1 MITGIVSLQ
10 LMQFFMNVGSV
21 SGTFGTMKKIAQ
33 IIDTDSEPEGGEPV
47 PEVCA
52 DIEFDNVSF
61 AYAGGS
67 DVIKNLSVKIPMGK
81 VTAVIGGN
89 GAGKSTL
96 FKLLLRLYEPKSG
109 EIRFGGD
116 GIGKYCLTD
125 WRDRFAVV
133 SQRNPLIGGTVRENI
148 AYGLDREVSDE
159 ELAETARRANCYD
172 CITAKPD
179 GFDEDVGL
187 GGSNF
192 SGGQGQCI
200 SIARAMLRNADYLL
214 LDEAT
219 SNLDVVSEAEVTGA
233 MDELM
238 RDKTTIMIAH
248 NYAATRNADYIIVM
262 KDGAVEAAGTPDELL
277 KTNEYYKM
285 FVKTL

>member
-1 MITGIVSLQ
+1 MPGAVTDDRRSDEL
-10 LMQFFMNVGSV
+10 LHDNRHCLAPALNVGSV

-33 IIDTDSEPEGGEPV
+33 IMDTDSEPDGGEPV

-61 AYAGGS
+61 AYAGGQ
-67 DVIKNLSVKIPMGK
+67 DVVKNLSVKIPMGK
-81 VTAVIGGN
+81 VTAV
-89 GAGKSTL
+89 
-96 FKLLLRLYEPKSG
+96 
-109 EIRFGGD
+109 
-116 GIGKYCLTD
+116 
-125 WRDRFAVV
+125 
-133 SQRNPLIGGTVRENI
+133 IGGTVRENI

-159 ELAETARRANCYD
+159 ELAETARRA
-172 CITAKPD
+172 
-179 GFDEDVGL
+179 
-187 GGSNF
+187 NF

-219 SNLDVVSEAEVTGA
+219 SNPDVVSETEVTGA

-277 KTNEYYKM
+277 KTNEYYRM

>member
-33 IIDTDSEPEGGEPV
+33 IMDTDSEPDGGEPV

-61 AYAGGS
+61 TYAGGQ

-109 EIRFGGD
+109 EIRF
-116 GIGKYCLTD
+116 LTD

-133 SQRNPLIGGTVRENI
+133 SQRNPLIGSTVRENI

-159 ELAETARRANCYD
+159 ELAETARRA
-172 CITAKPD
+172 
-179 GFDEDVGL
+179 
-187 GGSNF
+187 NF

-262 KDGAVEAAGTPDELL
+262 KDGVVEAAGTPDELL
-277 KTNEYYKM
+277 KTNEYYRI

>member
-33 IIDTDSEPEGGEPV
+33 IMDTDSEPDGGEPV

-61 AYAGGS
+61 AYAGGQ

-116 GIGKYCLTD
+116 GIGKYSLTD
-125 WRDRFAVV
+125 WRDRFAV
-133 SQRNPLIGGTVRENI
+133 
-148 AYGLDREVSDE
+148 DRKS
-159 ELAETARRANCYD
+159 
-172 CITAKPD
+172 
-179 GFDEDVGL
+179 
-187 GGSNF
+187 
-192 SGGQGQCI
+192 
-200 SIARAMLRNADYLL
+200 
-214 LDEAT
+214 
-219 SNLDVVSEAEVTGA
+219 VV
-233 MDELM
+233 
-238 RDKTTIMIAH
+238 
-248 NYAATRNADYIIVM
+248 
-262 KDGAVEAAGTPDELL
+262 
-277 KTNEYYKM
+277 
-285 FVKTL
+285 

>member
-10 LMQFFMNVGSV
+10 LMQSFMNVGSV
-21 SGTFGTMKKIAQ
+21 SDTFGTMKKIAQ
-33 IIDTDSEPEGGEPV
+33 IMDTDSEPDGGEPV

-61 AYAGGS
+61 AYAGGQ

-81 VTAVIGGN
+81 VTAV
-89 GAGKSTL
+89 
-96 FKLLLRLYEPKSG
+96 
-109 EIRFGGD
+109 
-116 GIGKYCLTD
+116 
-125 WRDRFAVV
+125 
-133 SQRNPLIGGTVRENI
+133 IGGTVRENI

-172 CITAKPD
+172 CITAKPG
-179 GFDEDVGL
+179 GFNEDVGL

-277 KTNEYYKM
+277 KTNEYYRM

>member
-33 IIDTDSEPEGGEPV
+33 IMDTDSEPDGGEPV

-52 DIEFDNVSF
+52 DIELDNVSF
-61 AYAGGS
+61 AYAGGQ
-67 DVIKNLSVKIPMGK
+67 DVIKSLSVKIPMGN

-89 GAGKSTL
+89 
-96 FKLLLRLYEPKSG
+96 
-109 EIRFGGD
+109 
-116 GIGKYCLTD
+116 
-125 WRDRFAVV
+125 
-133 SQRNPLIGGTVRENI
+133 VRENI
-148 AYGLDREVSDE
+148 AYGLDHEVSDE
-159 ELAETARRANCYD
+159 ELAETARRA
-172 CITAKPD
+172 
-179 GFDEDVGL
+179 
-187 GGSNF
+187 NF

-219 SNLDVVSEAEVTGA
+219 GNLDVVSEAEVTGA

-277 KTNEYYKM
+277 KTNEYYRM

>member
-81 VTAVIGGN
+81 VTAVIDGN

-172 CITAKPD
+172 CITAKPG
-179 GFDEDVGL
+179 GFNEDVGL

-248 NYAATRNADYIIVM
+248 NYAATRNADYIFVM

>member
-33 IIDTDSEPEGGEPV
+33 IMDTD
-47 PEVCA
+47 
-52 DIEFDNVSF
+52 
-61 AYAGGS
+61 
-67 DVIKNLSVKIPMGK
+67 
-81 VTAVIGGN
+81 
-89 GAGKSTL
+89 
-96 FKLLLRLYEPKSG
+96 
-109 EIRFGGD
+109 
-116 GIGKYCLTD
+116 
-125 WRDRFAVV
+125 
-133 SQRNPLIGGTVRENI
+133 
-148 AYGLDREVSDE
+148 
-159 ELAETARRANCYD
+159 
-172 CITAKPD
+172 
-179 GFDEDVGL
+179 
-187 GGSNF
+187 SNF

-219 SNLDVVSEAEVTGA
+219 GNLDVVSEAEVTGA

-277 KTNEYYKM
+277 KTNEYYRM

>member
-61 AYAGGS
+61 AYAGGP

-277 KTNEYYKM
+277 KTNEYYRM

>member
-10 LMQFFMNVGSV
+10 LMQFFMNVDSV

-33 IIDTDSEPEGGEPV
+33 IMDTDSEPDGGEPV

-61 AYAGGS
+61 AYAGGQ

-96 FKLLLRLYEPKSG
+96 FKLLLHLYEPKSG

-116 GIGKYCLTD
+116 GIGKYSLTD

-159 ELAETARRANCYD
+159 ELAETARRAN
-172 CITAKPD
+172 
-179 GFDEDVGL
+179 
-187 GGSNF
+187 F

-214 LDEAT
+214 LDKAT

-262 KDGAVEAAGTPDELL
+262 KDGAVKAAGTPDELL

>member
-33 IIDTDSEPEGGEPV
+33 IIDTDSEPDGGEPV

-277 KTNEYYKM
+277 KTNEYYRM

>member
-61 AYAGGS
+61 AYAGRQ

-277 KTNEYYKM
+277 KTNEYYRM